1 MGRKPKISNQIQK
14 IKPSRLVNPSET
26 RLLLKKGLELHQAGS
41 ISEAKLFYEAILQ
54 KQGNHFDALQLLAS
68 IYGQQNN
75 PQTALQYFDRALQ
88 IDQNIAS
95 VHNNQGNVL
104 KILNRYEEAL
114 ASYNKAIALKDN
126 FAEAHAHRG
135 NVLTELNRYEEALA
149 SYDKAIT
156 LKDNFVEAHA
166 HRGNV
171 LRELNRFEEALD
183 SFDKVISLRDNFV
196 EAHAHRG
203 NVLREL
209 NRFEEALASYDKAIS
224 LKNDFAEVYVNRGNI
239 LRELNRFQEALASYD
254 SAIALKP
261 NLIVAHSNR
270 GNALRDLKRIEDALA
285 SYDQAISLK
294 NDYTEAYF
302 NRGNLL
308 LELNR
313 YDQALKSFQQAIHL
327 NPSYQFLLGVTQ
339 QTSMYLCDWKQFDE
353 NLDAIKKT
361 IVEKKYSCTP
371 FSIVGLLDDPELHKQ
386 CSIMYSKIRCPDLSK
401 EIENFH
407 SNKEKPRI
415 AYFSADFHNHATM
428 HLIMDVFRN
437 HDRSKFDFYAFS
449 FGPDTTDLWRAEVKN
464 LFTQFIDVKDKSDQ
478 EIAQLAK
485 TLCIDIAIDL
495 KGYTKDSRPKIFSY
509 RAAPIQINYLGFPG
523 TMGSKSIDYIIAD
536 KVIIPEEAQ
545 NFYTEKVLYLPN
557 CYQPNMKKRII
568 SEKKLSRN
576 DFDLPEDGIVFCS
589 FNNAYKITPGIFQ
602 IWIDILKG
610 VKNSVLWLL
619 VTNSIAIENL
629 KEFANSKGVDASRL
643 IFADNLPIEQHLS
656 RLPLADIFLD
666 TFPCNAHT
674 TASDAIRMGLPLI
687 TIAGNSFPSRVA
699 ASILKTVHLENLIVN
714 DEKSYKD
721 LAIELG
727 NNRNELNSIK
737 DQLKVSINNST
748 LFDSTQYTRDLE
760 IIYDKIFQ
768 KIYRTS

>member
-1 MGRKPKISNQIQK
+1 MGRKPKIPNQRQQ

-26 RLLLKKGLELHQAGS
+26 PLLLKKGLELHQAGS
-41 ISEAKLFYEAILQ
+41 INEAKLFYEAILQ
-54 KQGNHFDALQLLAS
+54 KQSNHFDALQLLAS

-95 VHNNQGNVL
+95 VYNNKGNVL
-104 KILNRYEEAL
+104 KTLNRFEDAL
-114 ASYNKAIALKDN
+114 ASYDKAISLKEN

-135 NVLTELNRYEEALA
+135 NVLRELNRYEEALA
-149 SYDKAIT
+149 SYDKAIS
-156 LKDNFVEAHA
+156 LKTNFAEAHA

-171 LRELNRFEEALD
+171 LRELNRYEEALA
-183 SFDKVISLRDNFV
+183 SYDKAISLKTNFA

-209 NRFEEALASYDKAIS
+209 NRYEEALASYDKAIS
-224 LKNDFAEVYVNRGNI
+224 LKTNFAEVYVNRGNA
-239 LRELNRFQEALASYD
+239 LRELKRINEALVSYE

-261 NLIVAHSNR
+261 NLVDAHLNR
-270 GNALRDLKRIEDALA
+270 GNALRDLKRIEDALT
-285 SYDQAISLK
+285 SYDKAISLK
-294 NDYTEAYF
+294 NDYAEAHF

-308 LELNR
+308 LEVNR
-313 YDQALKSFQQAIHL
+313 YDQALKSFQQTINL
-327 NPSYQFLLGVTQ
+327 KPNYQFLLGITQ
-339 QTSMYLCDWKQFDE
+339 QTSMYLCDWNQFDE
-353 NLDAIKKT
+353 ILDAIKKT
-361 IVEKKYSCTP
+361 IIERKYSCTP
-371 FSIVGLLDDPELHKQ
+371 FSIVGLLDDPELQKQ

-401 EIENFH
+401 EIDNFH

-415 AYFSADFHNHATM
+415 AYFSADFHDHATM

-464 LFTQFIDVKDKSDQ
+464 LFTQFIDVRDKSDQ

-495 KGYTKDSRPKIFSY
+495 KGYTRHSRPKIFSY
-509 RAAPIQINYLGFPG
+509 RAAPIQINYLGYPG

-536 KVIIPEEAQ
+536 KFIIPEESQ

-557 CYQPNMKKRII
+557 CYQPNMKKRIV
-568 SEKKLSRN
+568 SEKKFSRN
-576 DFDLPEDGIVFCS
+576 DFDLPEDSIIYCS
-589 FNNAYKITPGIFQ
+589 FNNAYKITPNIFE
-602 IWIDILKG
+602 IWIEILKC
-610 VKNSVLWLL
+610 VDNSVLWLL
-619 VTNSIAIENL
+619 VTNSTAKENL
-629 KEFANSKGVDASRL
+629 KEFANSKGIDTSRL
-643 IFADNLPIEQHLS
+643 IFADSLPIEEHLS

-687 TIAGNSFPSRVA
+687 TIAGQSFPSRVA

-721 LAIELG
+721 LAIKLG
-727 NNRNELNSIK
+727 KNRNELNTIK
-737 DQLKVSINNST
+737 DQLKACINTSS

-760 IIYDKIFQ
+760 FLYEHLLHQ
-768 KIYRTS
+768 HPL